1 MAAADESLMRPQ
13 IRHLY
18 SIPLGGGGKEKLQ
31 MEGLIGF
38 GSHFIKTKCAHQRV
52 GESLVKV
59 HLQAFCTPKTT
70 DRALSS
76 NVQVV
81 G

>member
-1 MAAADESLMRPQ
+1 MSFSDAASDQTPLLDPR
-13 IRHLY
+13 
-18 SIPLGGGGKEKLQ
+18 LGGRGKEKLQ

-59 HLQAFCTPKTT
+59 QLQDFCNPKTL
-70 DRALSS
+70 DRAF
-76 NVQVV
+76 NIFV